1 MLRAYPRND
10 QPMKA
15 TQLIALSSGA
25 FFLIASCA
33 QTAQPVTVH
42 MQANEY
48 QEEHD
53 EVVTPDATADYYP
66 NRQSPHEV
74 VFHKASGG
82 MIDATCM
89 DTECHQVQLKITG
102 SKALPDGGYQFLQTD
117 DPHILMVRDYEGTRT
132 LGYFAKN
139 NGGGG
144 LKFFADLQEA
154 QSYEHEG
161 DTARTVG
168 KVAVGVLLVAALVAL
183 AAGAAASEANANRV
197 TTTCSSFGNSTTCT
211 SR

>member
-1 MLRAYPRND
+1 MSTFRESLEQYVALRR
-10 QPMKA
+10 
-15 TQLIALSSGA
+15 A
-25 FFLIASCA
+25 F
-33 QTAQPVTVH
+33 
-42 MQANEY
+42 
-48 QEEHD
+48 
-53 EVVTPDATADYYP
+53 
-66 NRQSPHEV
+66 
-74 VFHKASGG
+74 
-82 MIDATCM
+82 
-89 DTECHQVQLKITG
+89 
-102 SKALPDGGYQFLQTD
+102 
-117 DPHILMVRDYEGTRT
+117 GTKYREPART

>member
-1 MLRAYPRND
+1 MPARPLL
-10 QPMKA
+10 PMKPS
-15 TQLIALSSGA
+15 QLIALFASVS
-25 FFLIASCA
+25 FLFTSCA
-33 QTAQPVTVH
+33 QTSQPVAVH
-42 MQANEY
+42 MQANAY

-53 EVVTPDATADYYP
+53 EVVSPDATADYYP
-66 NRQSPHEV
+66 NRQNPHEV

-89 DTECHQVQLKITG
+89 DTECHQLQLKIIG

-117 DPHILMVRDYEGTRT
+117 DPHILMVRDYEGSQT

-139 NGGGG
+139 NGGSGG
-144 LKFFADLQEA
+144 LKFFPDLQQA

-161 DTARTVG
+161 DAARTAG
-168 KVAVGVLLVAALVAL
+168 KIAVGVILVAALVAL
-183 AAGAAASEANANRV
+183 AAGAAAADANANRV
-197 TTTCSSFGNSTTCT
+197 TTTCSSAGDSTTCT

>member
-1 MLRAYPRND
+1 
-10 QPMKA
+10 
-15 TQLIALSSGA
+15 
-25 FFLIASCA
+25 
-33 QTAQPVTVH
+33 
-42 MQANEY
+42 MQASAY

-53 EVVTPDATADYYP
+53 EVVAPDATADYYP
-66 NRQSPHEV
+66 NRQTPHEV

-89 DTECHQVQLKITG
+89 DGECHQLQLKISG
-102 SKALPDGGYQFLQTD
+102 SKTLPDGGYQFLQTD

-144 LKFFADLQEA
+144 MKFFPDLQQA
-154 QSYEHEG
+154 QSYEHKG
-161 DTARTVG
+161 DAARTAG
-168 KVAVGVLLVAALVAL
+168 KVAVGVLLLGALVAL
-183 AAGAAASEANANRV
+183 AAGAAAADANANRV
-197 TTTCSSFGNSTTCT
+197 TTTCSSFGDSTTCT